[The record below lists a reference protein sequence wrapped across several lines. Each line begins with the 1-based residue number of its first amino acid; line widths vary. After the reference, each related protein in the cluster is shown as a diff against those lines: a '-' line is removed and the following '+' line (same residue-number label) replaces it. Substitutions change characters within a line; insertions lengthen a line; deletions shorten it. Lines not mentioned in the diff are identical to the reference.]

1 MTVPNQPIEA
11 ARAMLVQRYHIL
23 DTQPEAAYDDICQL
37 AATICRTPVA
47 LISFI
52 DQGRMW
58 FKARIGEPQTETTA
72 QLSICDDVI
81 RMPDDLVVVHD
92 IETDERFASKRASF
106 RQDGMRFYAG
116 TQLRTPEG
124 ISVGTVCV
132 FDRLPREFSQENAA
146 ALAILARQ
154 VMALLELRRHVHL
167 LQNTNTQL
175 AEQSLAAPL
184 TGIPSRVAFDKR
196 LLIEG
201 ARAQRTKQNM
211 ALLLAEIGGIG
222 AYGTT
227 HGTVAADNALLT
239 VARTITA
246 NARPYDYAARFDDTT
261 FSLILPGA
269 QYQDAAI
276 VANRLKR
283 SIAATAFPH
292 APLQLLTGF
301 ACVTTESDGPS
312 LLLQAAIALEA
323 DRLAAERSS
332 VAA

>member
-1 MTVPNQPIEA
+1 MAIHNQAVEA
-11 ARAMLVQRYHIL
+11 ARAMLVRRYNIL
-23 DTQPEAAYDDICQL
+23 DTAPEPAYDDICRL

-47 LISFI
+47 IISFI

-72 QLSICDDVI
+72 ELSICDDVI

-92 IETDERFASKRASF
+92 IETDERFPAKRESF
-106 RQDGMRFYAG
+106 RRDGMRFYAG

-132 FDRLPREFSQENAA
+132 FDRLPREFSQDNAE

-154 VMALLELRRHVHL
+154 VMSLLEMRRHVSL
-167 LQNTNTQL
+167 LEATNTQL
-175 AEQSLAAPL
+175 AEQSLADAL
-184 TGIPSRVAFDKR
+184 TGLPGRAAFDKK

-211 ALLLAEIGGIG
+211 ALLLAEIGGIAEYG
-222 AYGTT
+222 AT
-227 HGTVAADNALLT
+227 HGKTAADNALLT
-239 VARTITA
+239 VARTISA
-246 NARPYDYAARFDDTT
+246 NARPYDFAARFADTQ
-261 FSLILPGA
+261 FSVILPGA
-269 QYQDAAI
+269 QYQDALI
-276 VANRLKR
+276 VANRLKH

-292 APLQLLTGF
+292 APLPLLAGI
-301 ACVTTESDGPS
+301 ACVTAESDGPG

-323 DRLAAERSS
+323 DRMASANAS